1 MTATTHHKALEDILG
16 GLPVLAVALSG
27 GVDSRFLVHMALRA
41 GCRVVAL
48 HATGPH
54 VAPRET
60 LWARD
65 WAQRTEVRLMLVEF
79 DPLPIPA
86 VTSGSPDRCYHCK
99 RALMQALRRAL
110 PEDAA
115 CAPLCDG
122 TNADD
127 LAAHRPGLRALHEC
141 GVRSPLAEAGIH
153 KAHIRTLGAATGLA
167 APEQAARPCL
177 LTRLP
182 YGMRPS
188 APPATPPVPRRGCA
202 RRHGTARL
210 QAARPARRSGTV
222 AAGAKR
228 SGGRIRRYVPT
239 SRRYAPDGYCRTPA
253 PGYRCGSAARCAQRR
268 GIPGC
273 GHRQHGWCQ
282 RLFRQDHRRD
292 SGDNV
297 TRSHEKRWP

>member
-65 WAQRTEVRLMLVEF
+65 WAQRTGVRLMLVEF

-188 APPATPPVPRRGCA
+188 APLLRRLSRAEAALEDMGLRDFRLRVRPGAPVLLQLGPSEAVAESGGTSP
-202 RRHGTARL
+202 HPGDMLLTGTAGHL
-210 QAARPARRSGTV
+210 
-222 AAGAKR
+222 
-228 SGGRIRRYVPT
+228 
-239 SRRYAPDGYCRTPA
+239 
-253 PGYRCGSAARCAQRR
+253 RR
-268 GIPGC
+268 GIDAAVLRATLNDAGFPDADIASTDGV
-273 GHRQHGWCQ
+273 
-282 RLFRQDHRRD
+282 
-292 SGDNV
+292 SGYFDRTTGGTPV
-297 TRSHEKRWP
+297 TT